1 VVSAAVGSRAAA
13 WLAPA
18 ACALLAACSSTR
30 ERGAANEERGPQA
43 RGSVHELREG
53 ETGLAIRA
61 GKVLTVNEGDEVF
74 QPGLVVFR
82 GGVLDYVGP
91 LVDLPPGYECVDAP
105 ELFAAPGMIDLH
117 SHVQS
122 GGWGDLND
130 MVISLNP
137 EYRSSPTIV
146 PANPLI
152 RRACAGGITTLFGIP
167 GSGTNNGGFGVLYK
181 TRWESTYD
189 ECVLA
194 DPGGMKVAQAYNPER
209 GADLGATRAG
219 MSWNLSRANDMALA
233 ANREGRDD
241 LALRNLQK
249 VHANEL
255 PVLIHTA
262 GPACHT
268 TIHMWGE
275 RYPVRAVLSH
285 GCFNGWKLAPYAA
298 RVGMPVNL
306 GPRTFDWWS
315 SREGTVIG
323 TPERYEAAGNELISV
338 NTDAPVMPQEELALQ
353 GAMGA
358 RLGANA
364 YTMLKACTYNPAKS
378 FGIENKV
385 GSLAPGKHADIVLW
399 RGDPLDPRA
408 RVERVWI
415 EGRLEYDRERDGQ
428 LF

>member
-1 VVSAAVGSRAAA
+1 MVSRGAQRRSMAT
-13 WLAPA
+13 
-18 ACALLAACSSTR
+18 LAALAGVLGACSATRKVTR
-30 ERGAANEERGPQA
+30 EASAPVAHGEVR
-43 RGSVHELREG
+43 ELREG
-53 ETGLAIRA
+53 ESGVALRV
-61 GKVLTVNEGDEVF
+61 GKVLSLNEADDVF
-74 QPGLVVFR
+74 VPGLVVVR
-82 GGVLDYVGP
+82 GGVFDYVGP
-91 LVDLPPGYECVDAP
+91 PRDLPAGYDVIDAP

-137 EYRSSPTIV
+137 EYRTSPTIV
-146 PANPLI
+146 PANAMI

-181 TRWESTYD
+181 TRCESTY
-189 ECVLA
+189 EGCVLA

-219 MSWNLSRANDMALA
+219 MAWNLARANDIALA
-233 ANREGRDD
+233 ANRDGRDD

-249 VHANEL
+249 VHAREL
-255 PVLIHTA
+255 PLLIHTA

-268 TIHMWGE
+268 TIDMWGE

-306 GPRTFDWWS
+306 GPRTFDWFS
-315 SREGTVIG
+315 SREGQVIG
-323 TPERYEAAGNELISV
+323 TPERYEAAGAALISV

-358 RLGANA
+358 RLGASA
-364 YTMLKACTYNPAKS
+364 YSMLKACTVNPAKS
-378 FGIENKV
+378 FGIHDKV

>member
-1 VVSAAVGSRAAA
+1 VVSFACDVRGAA
-13 WLAPA
+13 WLALA
-18 ACALLAACSSTR
+18 ACALVGCSSTR
-30 ERGAANEERGPQA
+30 ASRGEDAPRGPLP
-43 RGSVHELREG
+43 RGEIRPLREG
-53 ETGLAIRA
+53 ESGVAIRA
-61 GKVLTVNEGDEVF
+61 GKVLTVNEDDEVF
-74 QPGLVVFR
+74 QPGMIVVR

-91 LVDLPPGYECVDAP
+91 PLELPAGYDIVDAP
-105 ELFAAPGMIDLH
+105 EFFAAPGMIDLH

-181 TRWESTYD
+181 TRCESTYD

-233 ANREGRDD
+233 ANRDGRDD

-249 VHANEL
+249 VHAKEL

-268 TIHMWGE
+268 TIAMWGE

-285 GCFNGWKLAPYAA
+285 GCFNGWKLSPYAA

-306 GPRTFDWWS
+306 GPRTFDWFS
-315 SREGTVIG
+315 SREGQVIG
-323 TPERYEAAGNELISV
+323 TPQRYEAAGAQLISV

-358 RLGANA
+358 RLGASS
-364 YTMLKACTYNPAKS
+364 YLMLKACTYNPAKS
-378 FGIENKV
+378 FGIEGKV
-385 GSLAPGKHADIVLW
+385 GSLAPGKHADVVLW

-415 EGRLEYDRERDGQ
+415 EGRLEYDCERDGQ